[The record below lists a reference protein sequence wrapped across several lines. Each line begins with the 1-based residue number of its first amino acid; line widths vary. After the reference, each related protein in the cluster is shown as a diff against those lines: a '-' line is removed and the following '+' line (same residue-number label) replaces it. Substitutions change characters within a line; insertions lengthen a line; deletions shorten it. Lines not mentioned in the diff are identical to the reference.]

1 MSNLLNSKFN
11 ITIIN
16 SIENSIDAYAN
27 LISEK
32 FNLDSNEIK
41 QLWYDNNQDFT
52 NNPVENTN
60 SNPVENTNSKPVENT
75 NSKPVENTNSNPV
88 ENTNSKPINP
98 EQHNDDFK
106 LRLAKSCVAELKVML
121 KSKGLKVS
129 GKKADLIARILNGGD
144 SKPKKKA
151 NVRKN
156 TPKIIKEL
164 TENISH
170 IQIRRN
176 SFGNFEHHETR
187 LVFNKETQE
196 VIGKQ
201 NDDGTLSDLTKED
214 IESCNKYKFKYVLPE
229 NLNKQTSLDNVKID
243 EMDDDDDDEDEDDDE
258 EDETKKNSSNELEI
272 NDEEDEDEEELE
284 DEDFSDYYE

>member
-16 SIENSIDAYAN
+16 SIENSIEAYAN
-27 LISEK
+27 LISVK
-32 FNLDSNEIK
+32 FNLDANEIK

-52 NNPVENTN
+52 NKPVEH
-60 SNPVENTNSKPVENT
+60 TNSKPVENA
-75 NSKPVENTNSNPV
+75 NSKPVEPD
-88 ENTNSKPINP
+88 K
-98 EQHNDDFK
+98 HNDDFK
-106 LRLAKSCVAELKVML
+106 LKLAKSSVAELKVML
-121 KSKGLKVS
+121 KSKGLKVG
-129 GKKADLIARILNGGD
+129 GKKADLIARILNGDD
-144 SKPKKKA
+144 SKPKKKTK
-151 NVRKN
+151 VQKN

-176 SFGNFEHHETR
+176 SFGNFEHQETR

-214 IESCNKYKFKYVLPE
+214 IEMCNKYKFKYVLPE

-243 EMDDDDDDEDEDDDE
+243 EMEDDEDEDEED
-258 EDETKKNSSNELEI
+258 EDETKENSSNELEI

>member
-16 SIENSIDAYAN
+16 SIENSIEAYAN
-27 LISEK
+27 LISVK
-32 FNLDSNEIK
+32 FNLDANEIK

-52 NNPVENTN
+52 NKPVEH
-60 SNPVENTNSKPVENT
+60 TNSKPVENA
-75 NSKPVENTNSNPV
+75 NSKPVEPD
-88 ENTNSKPINP
+88 K
-98 EQHNDDFK
+98 HNDDFK
-106 LRLAKSCVAELKVML
+106 LKLAKSSVAELKVML
-121 KSKGLKVS
+121 KSKGLKVG
-129 GKKADLIARILNGGD
+129 GKKADLIARILNGDD
-144 SKPKKKA
+144 SKPKKKTK
-151 NVRKN
+151 VQKN

-243 EMDDDDDDEDEDDDE
+243 EMEDDEDEDEED
-258 EDETKKNSSNELEI
+258 EDETKENSSNELEI

>member
-32 FNLDSNEIK
+32 FNLDANEIK

-52 NNPVENTN
+52 NKPIENA
-60 SNPVENTNSKPVENT
+60 NSKSVE
-75 NSKPVENTNSNPV
+75 
-88 ENTNSKPINP
+88 P
-98 EQHNDDFK
+98 EQHNDDLK
-106 LRLAKSCVAELKVML
+106 LKLAKSSVAELKAIL
-121 KSKGLKVS
+121 KSKGLKVG
-129 GKKADLIARILNGGD
+129 GKKADLIARILNGDD
-144 SKPKKKA
+144 SKPKKKTK
-151 NVRKN
+151 VQKN

-176 SFGNFEHHETR
+176 SFGNFEHQETR

-214 IESCNKYKFKYVLPE
+214 IEMCNKYKFKYVLPE
-229 NLNKQTSLDNVKID
+229 NLNKQTSLDNLKID
-243 EMDDDDDDEDEDDDE
+243 EMEDDEEEDEDDE
-258 EDETKKNSSNELEI
+258 ETKENSSNELEI

>member
-32 FNLDSNEIK
+32 FNLDANEIK

-52 NNPVENTN
+52 NKPIENA
-60 SNPVENTNSKPVENT
+60 NSKSVE
-75 NSKPVENTNSNPV
+75 
-88 ENTNSKPINP
+88 P
-98 EQHNDDFK
+98 EQHNDDLK
-106 LRLAKSCVAELKVML
+106 LKLAKSSVAELKAIL
-121 KSKGLKVS
+121 KSKGLKVG
-129 GKKADLIARILNGGD
+129 GKKADLIARILNGDD
-144 SKPKKKA
+144 SKPKKKTK
-151 NVRKN
+151 VQKN

-176 SFGNFEHHETR
+176 SFGNFEHQETR

-214 IESCNKYKFKYVLPE
+214 IEMCNKYKFKYVLPE

-243 EMDDDDDDEDEDDDE
+243 EMEDDEEEDEDDE
-258 EDETKKNSSNELEI
+258 ETKENSSNELEI
-272 NDEEDEDEEELE
+272 NDDEDEDEEELE

>member
-32 FNLDSNEIK
+32 FNLDANEIK

-52 NNPVENTN
+52 NNPVEH
-60 SNPVENTNSKPVENT
+60 TNSKPVE
-75 NSKPVENTNSNPV
+75 
-88 ENTNSKPINP
+88 P
-98 EQHNDDFK
+98 EQHNDDLK
-106 LRLAKSCVAELKVML
+106 LKLAKSSVAELKAIL
-121 KSKGLKVS
+121 KSKGLKVG
-129 GKKADLIARILNGGD
+129 GKKADLIARILNGDD
-144 SKPKKKA
+144 SKPKKKTK
-151 NVRKN
+151 VQKN

-176 SFGNFEHHETR
+176 SFGNFEHQETR

-214 IESCNKYKFKYVLPE
+214 IEMCNKYKFKYVLPE
-229 NLNKQTSLDNVKID
+229 NLNKQTSLDIVKID
-243 EMDDDDDDEDEDDDE
+243 EMEDDEEEDEDDE
-258 EDETKKNSSNELEI
+258 ETKENSSNELEI